1 MVAKRIIA
9 CFDIKNGRIVK
20 GVNFTNLQDAGDP
33 VELSVKYANE
43 GIDELVFLDIN
54 ASYENRK
61 TVVEL
66 AKRVGQGINIPFAIG
81 GGISDL
87 QTAYEL
93 LQSGADKVSIN
104 TAAIRRPNL
113 VKELS
118 DAFGSQAVIVAIDA
132 KCIDNRWLVHSTGG
146 RVATQIDLLEWAQYV
161 ADLGAGEILFTSM
174 DHDGS
179 KNGFA
184 IEVLQELNNRL
195 TIPVIASGGAGK
207 MEHFLDAFL
216 KGKADAVLAASVFHY
231 GEIPIGELKKYL
243 LSNNL
248 YIRP

>member
-81 GGISDL
+81 GGISDV

-93 LQSGADKVSIN
+93 LQSGADKISIN

-132 KCIDNRWLVHSTGG
+132 KCIDNRWIVHTTGG

-184 IEVLQELNNRL
+184 IEALQELNNRL